1 MDIYQGW
8 STESLPLHNFP
19 RGLWEIA
26 IVSFRMASGGKRK
39 QRVHDSITM
48 ESISKR
54 SVHDLME

>member
-1 MDIYQGW
+1 MTKGGLA
-8 STESLPLHNFP
+8 ESLPLHSFP

-26 IVSFRMASGGKRK
+26 IVSFRMGSGGKRK

-54 SVHDLME
+54 SVHDFME